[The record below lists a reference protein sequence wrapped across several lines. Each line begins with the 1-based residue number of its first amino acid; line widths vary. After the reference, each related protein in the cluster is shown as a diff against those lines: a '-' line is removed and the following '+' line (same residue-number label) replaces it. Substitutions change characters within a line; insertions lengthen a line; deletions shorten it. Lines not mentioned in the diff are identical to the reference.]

1 MKIDRDVEL
10 VEGLPMAFIRSI
22 NSVVVADLHLG
33 YEGRMARGGV
43 FIPKANLKRI
53 IKDIGGAID
62 STGADR
68 IIVVGDIKNEF
79 SDVAHEEFNELYEVI
94 KFCRERH
101 VALELVKGNHDN
113 FIDRYKESM
122 GFASHSGSALIGK
135 YLFFHGDRLPQI
147 GRAKPR
153 MLISGHEHP
162 SIGVLNPAG
171 RIERL
176 RCFLLGEYKGLRL
189 MVLPAIGYF
198 ATGSEVNMTR
208 NRPLSPILRSIDVGK
223 MHAIAVGYGSTID
236 FGTIDELREAAYR

>member
-1 MKIDRDVEL
+1 MRIDRDVEL
-10 VEGLPMAFIRSI
+10 VEGLPMAFIKSI
-22 NSVVVADLHLG
+22 NSIAVADLHLG
-33 YEGRMARGGV
+33 YEGRMAKSGV

-53 IKDIGGAID
+53 MKDIGGAID

-79 SDVAHEEFNELYEVI
+79 SDVAQEEFNELNDVI
-94 KFCRERH
+94 RFCNERG
-101 VALELVKGNHDN
+101 VGLELIKGNHDN

-122 GFASHSGSALIGK
+122 GFASRSGSALIGK
-135 YLFFHGDRLPQI
+135 YLFFHGDRLPQMW
-147 GRAKPR
+147 GAKPR

-176 RCFLLGEYKGLRL
+176 RCFLLGEYREARL

-198 ATGSEVNMTR
+198 ATGSEINMTH
-208 NRPLSPILRSIDVGK
+208 NRPLSPVLRSIDVGK
-223 MHAIAVGYGSTID
+223 MHAVAVGYGSTMD